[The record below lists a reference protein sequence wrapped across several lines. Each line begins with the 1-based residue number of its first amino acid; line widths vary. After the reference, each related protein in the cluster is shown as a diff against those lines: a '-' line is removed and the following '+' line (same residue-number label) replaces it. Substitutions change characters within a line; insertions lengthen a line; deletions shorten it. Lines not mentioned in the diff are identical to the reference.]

1 MKMIEGCLNRHYIK
15 IAETMINPAML
26 SLVDTFQAMIG
37 RHFGG
42 QNLHWGGKGGAI
54 MEEQFG
60 NRLMYL
66 RKGKGLSQE
75 ELGNQIGV
83 SRQTVSKWELNQT
96 TPEMDKLVLLGNLF
110 HISLDELVGREYASA
125 ENSIYEELS
134 AKMDT
139 IISTRDSHHYEY
151 KSNKMIGNLPLV
163 HINIG
168 RGIYKSKGIISIG
181 VISSG
186 IISIGFLSLGVVS
199 IGVLALGILT
209 LAVFAAGLVAAGS
222 VSLGLLALGAVSIGY
237 LSIGAVARG
246 VYAIGASA
254 SAVKI
259 ALGDVAN
266 GHIAIGKTTA
276 HGAVEFLTRNHVPMT
291 DIRAAILKE
300 YPGTWEWLI
309 RLFSSLGN
317 GL

>member
-1 MKMIEGCLNRHYIK
+1 
-15 IAETMINPAML
+15 
-26 SLVDTFQAMIG
+26 
-37 RHFGG
+37 
-42 QNLHWGGKGGAI
+42 

-96 TPEMDKLVLLGNLF
+96 TPEMDKLVQLGDLF
-110 HISLDELVGREYASA
+110 HISLDELVGREYTSS
-125 ENSIYEELS
+125 ENTFYEELN

-139 IISTRDSHHYEY
+139 IISARDPHHYEY

-163 HINIG
+163 HINVG
-168 RGIYKSKGIISIG
+168 RGCYKAKGIISIG
-181 VISSG
+181 VISVG
-186 IISIGFLSLGVVS
+186 IISIGCLSLGVVS
-199 IGVLALGILT
+199 IGILALGILS
-209 LAVFAAGLVAAGS
+209 LAVFAAGLAAAGS

-237 LSIGAVARG
+237 LSIGAMARG

-254 SAVKI
+254 TATRI

-266 GHIAIGKTTA
+266 GHIAIGKTAA
-276 HGAVEFLTRNHVPMT
+276 HGAVELLFRNHIT
-291 DIRAAILKE
+291 GADIKTAILKE
-300 YPGTWEWLI
+300 YPGTWEWLVRI
-309 RLFSSLGN
+309 YSDLGK
-317 GL
+317 GF